1 MEKRKIITAIWII
14 YLIAAV
20 VFLINAM
27 SGMTG
32 YVVLE
37 GTSVGISTLFIFVFI
52 AATVLLVLYNR
63 KSKKR

>member
-1 MEKRKIITAIWII
+1 MKKQVIIRVIWII

-20 VFLINAM
+20 VFLVNAL

-37 GTSVGISTLFIFVFI
+37 GTSVGISTVFAFVFI
-52 AATVLLVLYNR
+52 AATALLVLYNR
-63 KSKKR
+63 RLNR